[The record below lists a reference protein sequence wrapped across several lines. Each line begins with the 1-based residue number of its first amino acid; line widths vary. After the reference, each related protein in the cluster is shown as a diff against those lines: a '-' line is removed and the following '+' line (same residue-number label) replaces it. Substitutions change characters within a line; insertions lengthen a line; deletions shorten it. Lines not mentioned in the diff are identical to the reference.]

1 MNMKKL
7 LNILKALI
15 IIELVIVIALII
27 GSIII
32 SYSNLIPIIIMLAII
47 PVLSTLIFYKA
58 VKDHIPKEISREKI
72 KINHQNSYSQFIVF
86 YNRLKNY
93 SFDEV
98 EESRKLLKKSKMLF
112 ITIQTIIIVA
122 YIIFCIVI
130 SIQCIKI
137 NLHLLSFILAI
148 PYTLIFIFY
157 KSKINKMQQDYN
169 TEYKEKIIKLVVKNY
184 NDKFEY
190 TPYIDERKNRET
202 YDYLTKIY
210 SHSKT
215 VNPDTTDYELV
226 IDDYILYKNDDYSM
240 KVFNIYYGG
249 GRISNKAN
257 VFVEITTN
265 ALLNNEIILVTKNIE
280 DDLCY
285 LPEGSIQISSGDEEL
300 DKYFYTYSKR
310 KFENMDILDKD
321 LKQELKIAYENTSRG
336 FIFRITQNKIY
347 INFRTEN
354 IFDDNIFSKFLNE
367 KTLLEQYCLLDSI
380 YKLANNTV
388 RIVKKIDNK
397 NLYK

>member
-1 MNMKKL
+1 
-7 LNILKALI
+7 
-15 IIELVIVIALII
+15 
-27 GSIII
+27 
-32 SYSNLIPIIIMLAII
+32 
-47 PVLSTLIFYKA
+47 
-58 VKDHIPKEISREKI
+58 
-72 KINHQNSYSQFIVF
+72 
-86 YNRLKNY
+86 
-93 SFDEV
+93 
-98 EESRKLLKKSKMLF
+98 
-112 ITIQTIIIVA
+112 
-122 YIIFCIVI
+122 
-130 SIQCIKI
+130 
-137 NLHLLSFILAI
+137 
-148 PYTLIFIFY
+148 
-157 KSKINKMQQDYN
+157 
-169 TEYKEKIIKLVVKNY
+169 
-184 NDKFEY
+184 
-190 TPYIDERKNRET
+190 
-202 YDYLTKIY
+202 
-210 SHSKT
+210 
-215 VNPDTTDYELV
+215 
-226 IDDYILYKNDDYSM
+226 M

-354 IFDDNIFSKFLNE
+354 ISDDNIFSKFLNE